1 MDLAEKYSG
10 YKDATGYCPLH
21 IPPPD
26 TGIPTL
32 RYRGVRE
39 HKRTVVVNQLTIS
52 EVVFHNIFN
61 YLQNFSSMF

>member
-39 HKRTVVVNQLTIS
+39 HKRTVVVNQYDRYMTCLIHNGTI
-52 EVVFHNIFN
+52 
-61 YLQNFSSMF
+61 